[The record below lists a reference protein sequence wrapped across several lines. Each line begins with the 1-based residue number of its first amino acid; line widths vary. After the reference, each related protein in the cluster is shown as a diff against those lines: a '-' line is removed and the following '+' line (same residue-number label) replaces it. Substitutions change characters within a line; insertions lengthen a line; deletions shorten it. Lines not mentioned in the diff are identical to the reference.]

1 MHITNL
7 FTQFSVEL
15 TDVSD
20 TDPLIGKTLSEA
32 EAFLKDNEIFFG
44 GKYLKVSMYLRLRLG
59 LLIFTCWSNI
69 HSHCIVFNRSCHRI
83 CWAKIWILTP
93 IKLFFTGQI

>member
-15 TDVSD
+15 TDVTD
-20 TDPLIGKTLSEA
+20 TDPLIGKTISEA
-32 EAFLKDNEIFFG
+32 KAFLKDNEIFFG

-59 LLIFTCWSNI
+59 DLIFTYGSNN
-69 HSHCIVFNRSCHRI
+69 IVFNYKGRQ
-83 CWAKIWILTP
+83 
-93 IKLFFTGQI
+93 G